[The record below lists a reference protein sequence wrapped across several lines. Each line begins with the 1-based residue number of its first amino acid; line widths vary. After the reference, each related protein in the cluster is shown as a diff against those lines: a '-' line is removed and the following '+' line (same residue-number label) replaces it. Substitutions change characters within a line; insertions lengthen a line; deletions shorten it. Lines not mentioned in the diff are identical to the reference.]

1 MILGSQFFSALVL
14 LFGAAV
20 LAYTTFSF
28 AHVKITDADMEEL
41 DRMRSE
47 GLLPA
52 TPDTIADFQLLRK
65 KISDIA
71 PAVYLRQ
78 EAWLYSYFYLLR
90 AARWARPSA
99 WLDRELHRL
108 HAHQA
113 HHYRVALTR
122 LHALQYPTV

>member
-1 MILGSQFFSALVL
+1 MIFGSQFFSVLVL
-14 LFGAAV
+14 VFAAAV

-41 DRMRSE
+41 DRLRAE

-52 TPDTIADFQLLRK
+52 SADTVADFKFLRK

-78 EAWLYSYFYLLR
+78 ELWLHLYFYVLR
-90 AARWARPSA
+90 VSRWFRPSA

-113 HHYRVALTR
+113 HHYRVALVR
-122 LHALQYPTV
+122 LHALQYPEV